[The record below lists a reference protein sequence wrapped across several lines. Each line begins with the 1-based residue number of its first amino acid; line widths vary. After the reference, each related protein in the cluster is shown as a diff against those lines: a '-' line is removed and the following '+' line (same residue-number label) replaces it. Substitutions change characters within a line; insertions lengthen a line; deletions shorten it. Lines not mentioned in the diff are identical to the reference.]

1 MIHYLQISKMRG
13 KLAKL
18 HTVASLLY
26 DSAQAH
32 VSWWWWTTIY
42 KTRWSNCLLS
52 PKTAEMIRVVWCQLT
67 LLVLIV
73 YRVAATGLVS

>member
-13 KLAKL
+13 KLAEL
-18 HTVASLLY
+18 HTVVVRQCT
-26 DSAQAH
+26 SACQL
-32 VSWWWWTTIY
+32 VVVWWTTIY